1 MILYNK
7 DKWLDIWDNEK
18 YEEIRNKILNSF
30 KDLVFVDEGHRYF
43 VGDRELFSVSVVTHI
58 FKKHFDSVTESKK
71 TSERNWD
78 NPKSKYYRMTPEEIL
93 AQWQKK
99 SSDACS
105 KGTERHEFGESC
117 FYYMTGQY
125 DKILPA
131 FKDRLTKD
139 GGFES
144 KFPEE
149 DAVVKFYQDIPKCVV
164 PILAET
170 KVYDANLGYAGTFD
184 ILFYYDAELV
194 GKHVSNSGLYIMD
207 YKTNENLYKNF
218 NSTKMLKPFD
228 ELLDMPLSTY
238 TLQLSLYQICLENIG
253 FRTEARRI
261 LWLKDD
267 GRYDKIGL
275 GEFTKTLRDTLSKM
289 DIKEHIHQ

>member
-7 DKWLDIWDNEK
+7 NKWLDIWDNDK
-18 YEEIRNKILNSF
+18 YTQIRNKILNAF
-30 KDLVFVDEGHRYF
+30 NELVFVEEGHRYF

-93 AQWQKK
+93 AQWKKK
-99 SSDACS
+99 SEDACS

-131 FKDRLTKD
+131 FKDRLTSD

-144 KFPEE
+144 KYPEE
-149 DAVVKFYQDIPKCVV
+149 DAVVKMYQDMPRCYI

-184 ILFYYDAELV
+184 ILFYYDAELN
-194 GKHVSNSGLYIMD
+194 GKSDEESGLFIMD
-207 YKTNENLYKNF
+207 WKTNEDLYKNF
-218 NSTKMLKPFD
+218 KEEKLLPPFD
-228 ELLDMPLSTY
+228 GLLDRPLSLY
-238 TLQLSLYQICLENIG
+238 ILQLSLYQICLENIG
-253 FRTEARRI
+253 FKTAGRRI
-261 LWLKDD
+261 LWLKPE
-267 GRYDKIGL
+267 GVYDKIKL
-275 GEFTKTLRDTLSKM
+275 EEFTQVLRKRLSEIN
-289 DIKEHIHQ
+289 IKEHIH

>member
-7 DKWLDIWDNEK
+7 NKWLDIWDNDK
-18 YEEIRNKILNSF
+18 YTQIRNKILNTF
-30 KDLVFVDEGHRYF
+30 NELVFVEEGHRYF
-43 VGDRELFSVSVVTHI
+43 VGDRELYSVSVVTHI
-58 FKKHFDSVTESKK
+58 FKKHFDSIAESKK

-93 AQWQKK
+93 AQWKKK
-99 SSDACS
+99 SEDACS

-131 FKDRLTKD
+131 FKDRLTSD

-144 KFPEE
+144 KYPEE
-149 DAVVKFYQDIPKCVV
+149 DAVVKMYQDMPRCYI

-184 ILFYYDAELV
+184 ILFYYDAELN
-194 GKHVSNSGLYIMD
+194 GRSDEESGLFIMD
-207 YKTNENLYKNF
+207 WKTNEDLYKNF
-218 NSTKMLKPFD
+218 KEEKLLPPFD
-228 ELLDMPLSTY
+228 ELLDRPLSLY
-238 TLQLSLYQICLENIG
+238 ILQLSLYQICLENIG
-253 FRTEARRI
+253 FKTAGRRI
-261 LWLKDD
+261 LWLKPE
-267 GRYDKIGL
+267 GVYDKIKL
-275 GEFTKTLRDTLSKM
+275 EEFTQALRKRLSEIN
-289 DIKEHIHQ
+289 IKEHIH

>member
-7 DKWLDIWDNEK
+7 DKWLDIWDNDK
-18 YEEIRNKILNSF
+18 YNEIRNKILNAF
-30 KDLVFVDEGHRYF
+30 NELVFVDEGHRYF

-93 AQWQKK
+93 TQWRQK
-99 SSDACS
+99 SENSCS
-105 KGTERHEFGESC
+105 KGSERHEFAESC

-125 DKILPA
+125 DKILLA

-144 KFPEE
+144 KYPEE
-149 DAVVKFYQDIPKCVV
+149 DAIIRFYQDIPKCIV

-184 ILFYYDAELV
+184 ILFYYDAELD
-194 GKHVSNSGLYIMD
+194 GKDDSMSGLFIMD
-207 YKTNENLYKNF
+207 WKTNEDLYKNF
-218 NSTKMLKPFD
+218 KEEKLLPPFNS
-228 ELLDMPLSTY
+228 LLDIPLSLY
-238 TLQLSLYQICLENIG
+238 KLQLSLYQICLENIG
-253 FRTEARRI
+253 FKTVGRRI
-261 LWLKDD
+261 LWLKPE
-267 GRYDKIGL
+267 GIYDKISIE
-275 GEFTKTLRDTLSKM
+275 EFTKTLRDTLSKI
-289 DIKEHIHQ
+289 DIKEHIH

>member
-1 MILYNK
+1 MILYNNN
-7 DKWLDIWDNEK
+7 KWLDIWDNDK
-18 YEEIRNKILNSF
+18 YSEIRNKILNSF
-30 KDLVFVDEGHRYF
+30 NELLFVEEGHRYF

-58 FKKHFDSVTESKK
+58 FKKHFDSIAESKK

-93 AQWQKK
+93 TQWRKK
-99 SSDACS
+99 SEDACS

-125 DKILPA
+125 DKILPV

-149 DAVVKFYQDIPKCVV
+149 DAIVKFYQDIPKCIV

-184 ILFYYDAELV
+184 ILFYYDAEID
-194 GKHVSNSGLYIMD
+194 GRDEDKSGLMVLD
-207 YKTNENLYKNF
+207 WKTNEDLYKNF
-218 NSTKMLKPFD
+218 SEEKLLSPFE
-228 ELLDMPLSTY
+228 ELLDMPLSLY
-238 TLQLSLYQICLENIG
+238 KLQLSLYQICLENIG
-253 FRTEARRI
+253 CKVVGRRI
-261 LWLKDD
+261 LWLKPE
-267 GRYDKIGL
+267 GNYDKISIE
-275 GEFTKTLRDTLSKM
+275 EFTQILRKKLSEI

>member
-1 MILYNK
+1 MILYNNN
-7 DKWLDIWDNEK
+7 KWLNIWNNEK
-18 YEEIRNKILNSF
+18 YSEIRNKILNSF
-30 KDLVFVDEGHRYF
+30 NELVFVEEGHRYF
-43 VGDRELFSVSVVTHI
+43 VGDRELSSVSVVTHI
-58 FKKHFDSVTESKK
+58 FKKHFDSIAESKK
-71 TSERNWD
+71 TSERNWN

-131 FKDRLTKD
+131 FKKRLRTD

-144 KFPEE
+144 KYPEE
-149 DAVVKFYQDIPKCVV
+149 DAIIKFYQDIPKCIV

-184 ILFYYDAELV
+184 ILFYYDAELD
-194 GKHVSNSGLYIMD
+194 GRDKNKSGLMVLD
-207 YKTNENLYKNF
+207 WKTNEDLYKNF
-218 NSTKMLKPFD
+218 NEEKLLHPFE
-228 ELLDMPLSTY
+228 ELLDMPLSLY
-238 TLQLSLYQICLENIG
+238 KLQLSLYQICLENIG
-253 FRTEARRI
+253 CKVVGRRI
-261 LWLKDD
+261 LWLKPE
-267 GRYDKIGL
+267 GNYDKINL
-275 GEFTKTLRDTLSKM
+275 EEYTNILRRDLVGK
-289 DIKEHIHQ
+289 IK